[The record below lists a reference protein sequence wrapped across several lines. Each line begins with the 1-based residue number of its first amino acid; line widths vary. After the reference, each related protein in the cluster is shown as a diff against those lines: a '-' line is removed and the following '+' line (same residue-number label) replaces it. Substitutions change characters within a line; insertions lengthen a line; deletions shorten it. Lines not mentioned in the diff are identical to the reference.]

1 MLSQLAQAV
10 FPRPPR
16 RRNRTG
22 GFDFFVDGFRL
33 SAAATGPRSVR
44 LSCVVLA
51 DLPDNED
58 DLRALMAQYLRYCD
72 AGPDVLCVD
81 PDGRLM
87 MIADIAAGEDVP
99 ARAAAF
105 CDAAVH
111 WSRMAARRTE
121 ATRPMRGPMLIFP

>member
-1 MLSQLAQAV
+1 MLSQLSRAV
-10 FPRPPR
+10 FARPPR
-16 RRNRTG
+16 RRGRTG

-51 DLPDNED
+51 TLPHDEA
-58 DLRALMAQYLRYCD
+58 DLRALMAQYLRYCGS
-72 AGPDVLCVD
+72 GPDVLCVD
-81 PDGRLM
+81 ADGRLL
-87 MIADIAAGEDVP
+87 MIGDIAADEDVP

-121 ATRPMRGPMLIFP
+121 AMQPMRGQMMIFP